1 MADHLDA
8 PGFKSPNL
16 NAKIDI
22 TDIFAFQKPG
32 EPGKSLLILN
42 VNPMAPTLA
51 DQFDPQAL
59 YEIKVDTNR
68 DAVEEITFRFQFS
81 PFDQGHQSVTVF
93 KATGKQ
99 AAEMKPSGEVLFEN
113 IPVCFGHEVQSVANQ
128 DYQFYAG
135 MRSDPFF
142 FDLQGFL
149 DGGKFTGT
157 DLFIDKNVFSMV
169 LEVPNQA
176 LGTNSQVAVW
186 GRVLVPEGH
195 NGYEKADQSATTLK
209 AEAHLVQIDQMG
221 RPLTNI
227 IFTKE
232 GDKNLF
238 NRTLPPQQAALF
250 AGKFV
255 ALLEESGRAR
265 PESQALVEQLLP
277 DVLRYDYSSS
287 DGFPNGR
294 NLTDDIVNIVLSL
307 VKNTPVS
314 DGVGPHTDLL
324 VTFPYLGSPH

>member
-51 DQFDPQAL
+51 TEFDHQAI
-59 YEIKVDTNR
+59 YELKVDTNR
-68 DAVEEITFRFQFS
+68 DAIEEITFQFKFS
-81 PFDQGHQSVTVF
+81 PFVEGRQTVNVF
-93 KATGKQ
+93 KATGRH
-99 AAEMKPSGEVLFEN
+99 AREIKPSGEVLFEN
-113 IPVCFGHEVQSVANQ
+113 VPVCFGREVQVVTNQ
-128 DYQFYAG
+128 DYRFYAG

-157 DLFIDKNVFSMV
+157 DLFIDKNVFSIV

-176 LGTNSQVAVW
+176 LGGNPQVAIW

-195 NGYEKADQSATTLK
+195 NGYEKETQPATALD
-209 AEAHLVQIDQMG
+209 AETKLVQIDQMG

-232 GDKNLF
+232 EDKNLF
-238 NRTLPPQQAALF
+238 NRTLPPQQVALF
-250 AGKFV
+250 ADKFV
-255 ALLEESGRAR
+255 AVLQESGRGRA
-265 PESQALVEQLLP
+265 ESEALVEQLLP

-287 DGFPNGR
+287 AGFPNGR
-294 NLTDDIVNIVLSL
+294 KLTDDIVNIVLSM
-307 VKNTPVS
+307 VKNAPVS
-314 DGVGPHTDLL
+314 DKVGPHTDLL
-324 VTFPYLGSPH
+324 ATFPYLGTPH

>member
-22 TDIFAFQKPG
+22 TDIFVFQKPG
-32 EPGKSLLILN
+32 DSGKSVLILN

-51 DQFDPQAL
+51 TEFDDQAI
-59 YEIKVDTNR
+59 YELKVDTNR
-68 DAVEEITFRFQFS
+68 DAVEEITFQFKFS
-81 PFDQGHQSVTVF
+81 PFAQGRQTVNLF
-93 KATGKQ
+93 KATGRH
-99 AAEMKPSGEVLFEN
+99 AREIRPSGEVLFEN
-113 IPVCFGHEVQSVANQ
+113 VPVCFGQEVQVVTNQ
-128 DYQFYAG
+128 DYRFYVG

-142 FDLQGFL
+142 FDLQGYL

-157 DLFIDKNVFSMV
+157 DLFIDKNVFSIV

-176 LGTNSQVAVW
+176 LGTNSQVAIW

-195 NGYEKADQSATTLK
+195 NGYEKGRQPATALEVEPK
-209 AEAHLVQIDQMG
+209 LVQIDQMG

-227 IFTKE
+227 IFTKDE
-232 GDKNLF
+232 DKNLF
-238 NRTLPPQQAALF
+238 NRTLPAQQASLF
-250 AGKFV
+250 ADKFV
-255 ALLEESGRAR
+255 AVLQESGRGQA
-265 PESQALVEQLLP
+265 EAEALVEQLLP

-287 DGFPNGR
+287 AGFPNGR
-294 NLTDDIVNIVLSL
+294 NLTDDIVNIVLSM

-314 DGVGPHTDLL
+314 DKVGPHTDLL
-324 VTFPYLGSPH
+324 ANFPYLGNPH